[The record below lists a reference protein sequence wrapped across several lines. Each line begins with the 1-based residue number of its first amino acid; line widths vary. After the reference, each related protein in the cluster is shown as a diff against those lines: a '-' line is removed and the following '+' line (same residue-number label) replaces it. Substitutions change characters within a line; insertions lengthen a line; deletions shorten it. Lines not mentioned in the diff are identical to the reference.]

1 MGLSNIVETKHSQG
15 IEILLKGNKS
25 RFTILGVVLDTTPK
39 IQKIYIRKWLKRMS
53 KKYSNILFI
62 YHCVSESE
70 LGNMTLLIEDKNK
83 YPLVYHIVDVS
94 NIIIRI
100 ENANDEAINSSFEQV
115 KGYYIQDMQQKELN
129 NNDYE
134 ITDDNNESDKSYKE
148 SQIKTDKEKI
158 ILKRKES
165 KFDKQLEKNKL
176 EEKVELL
183 NEHAEEFKKDFL
195 TDIKERKL
203 MES

>member
-129 NNDYE
+129 NNDDE